1 MTLAEFQD
9 VLDARGGDMSL
20 WPAELRQAA
29 ERLVAAD
36 PQAEACLRQARRLD
50 DLVRHG
56 LRTRAALPD
65 AAAARVV
72 GRLTRDLPRQRRF
85 ALPWPALLL
94 EVDLAP
100 ARLRIAALSPADL
113 DIPTVN
119 AGWQIRTLVA
129 HLVGGNLLYT
139 QMLRGED
146 PDWGTRNSIDV
157 TSPLEQF
164 DDSARDLAAAINA
177 LDDRARLVRTPA
189 GNIPAMAAVGV
200 HATDMLVHGWDLAVA
215 TGQDRALDPDLC
227 RAAIA
232 IVQRFPADT
241 WGNPVFYAE
250 RKHTTSAHPVDQL
263 IALTGRDPSP
273 EL

>member
-56 LRTRAALPD
+56 VRARAALPD

-100 ARLRIAALSPADL
+100 ARLRIAALSAVACLGIALGLFGPDL
-113 DIPTVN
+113 DA
-119 AGWQIRTLVA
+119 AGGSA
-129 HLVGGNLLYT
+129 GVGAAPS
-139 QMLRGED
+139 D
-146 PDWGTRNSIDV
+146 SI
-157 TSPLEQF
+157 
-164 DDSARDLAAAINA
+164 LAA
-177 LDDRARLVRTPA
+177 LLEPEPMTGVRP
-189 GNIPAMAAVGV
+189 
-200 HATDMLVHGWDLAVA
+200 
-215 TGQDRALDPDLC
+215 
-227 RAAIA
+227 
-232 IVQRFPADT
+232 
-241 WGNPVFYAE
+241 
-250 RKHTTSAHPVDQL
+250 
-263 IALTGRDPSP
+263 
-273 EL
+273 